1 MSDSKS
7 SAYAPSKKG
16 EGEVDESPGL
26 PVYLFHLFRHFVV
39 MSESKSSAWTPGLP
53 ALTAQTAAQT
63 FISCF
68 GTNKH
73 ASALARVRERLCA
86 YSREASARERNTQS

>member
-26 PVYLFHLFRHFVV
+26 PLYLFHLFRHFVV

-53 ALTAQTAAQT
+53 ALTAQTTAQT

-73 ASALARVRERLCA
+73 ASALARKGTLIP
-86 YSREASARERNTQS
+86 YLRNTNTVFKEH